1 MVNKRLLKSDVI
13 LTPYEANKEFTFNI
27 TGSLPSSNC
36 ITSSYDFTVYTGIKS
51 TTLFNKDLEL
61 QSFGQYQRL
70 IYDQI
75 NKTYYQ
81 KYSGSL
87 LTGSYIDRVDL
98 ETLTN
103 ERSVGRYN
111 NIQPSEKIIKDFPII
126 EGDKI
131 KVIQISPKII
141 SNKIFENSLILSSSN
156 YNIKDDGNGNLI
168 DYSSSLNPYVG
179 NIFYKTGNL
188 VITNQNYVD
197 LFPSHPT
204 AFNKTYYFTESGSKQ
219 INLSECIGLGTSTI
233 DYSTIDLITGSNSFN
248 YNISHSQLYITSST
262 IDDYYFY
269 FNVKDVNNLCSN
281 YGRIDFKISPSC
293 NLTFSASVTS
303 SVGTTD
309 YISTFDCDVDIVKK
323 TSLNCE
329 FINSLQ
335 LDVETVFSGSRTNG
349 IRDYNYTF
357 YSNQEGIWEF
367 SRNGGI
373 SYISS
378 SISSSFYT
386 GSTAIDND
394 FQGIVRFNY
403 NNNFVEYYYK
413 INPVIDEEITFDR
426 INEYNY
432 YLNYSSSCYPNVYK
446 IITNGEEPL
455 GYNISTTG
463 DLGIFNISSTEFSVI
478 GSKGSFTTFVTSSN
492 SNICSKT
499 IYINGNIEECSTL
512 VNTIINKTSQ
522 LNNYVIL
529 NDVEN
534 KFIST
539 YPQWVVKSGSVD
551 FKSGGNSLYTEIEIL
566 DRTKTNILN
575 FNFQDFC
582 GNSYSKDFL
591 FDYQYD
597 ITGSKVYGVNYE
609 ASPTTLP
616 PTTLYIPSTTTTIPV
631 EPYVGLKL
639 TQLAS
644 NRNVINGETVKL
656 TMLVTNNG
664 NINATNVEVRN
675 PLSSSMIFDNALT
688 FGVRY
693 TSSLVSSI
701 LPLVKVNETIGFEYN
716 VIVTGSFSS
725 SFVNYSQIVSCD
737 QVNSGSIL
745 GNGYGNSE
753 LDESNLIFNIL
764 QSGSQSSSAAPT
776 CLSFTITNDTGTDA
790 NYYWYDCFDVYN
802 SGSLS
807 YISGSNSVN
816 ICAYNLS
823 DISYGDLTIV
833 PNGQCSTIVTVPPI
847 IDRIFYSCD
856 CGNNFFDPSQNTKG
870 KIFIEASNPSGSLLD
885 IEYSFE
891 GDIDSKYQD
900 LNYSNCLPN
909 GLFTVFARLKSDKT
923 KKTSQRVV
931 IYCGTISE
939 TCQTYRIVNNTT
951 SSVALDYINCAGE
964 NISTSIISGSN
975 FDLCTRNRDYI
986 TLSDDL
992 LNIQQVGL
1000 CVQNS
1005 SSCDVSITS
1014 IVSSSNSI
1022 QINASSSVN
1031 LAYTIDGGWTW
1042 FENSGSFT
1050 NLSDGRYL
1058 VGVAD
1063 TNYRTSC
1070 VTDYSLVNIGTTGS
1084 VTPRIDFYKIHQ
1096 DSDLLCNQNQ
1106 SYIYCCLKTYGT
1118 SGTYQF
1124 KIVDKINN
1132 IVVRDWTTPVTTET
1146 AAFLHNHGTYQVL
1159 VRDVNNLYCQNMFD
1173 DLVLSF
1179 DNCV

>member
-27 TGSLPSSNC
+27 TGSLPSTNC
-36 ITSSYDFTVYTGIKS
+36 ITGSSDFTIYTGIKS
-51 TTLFNKDLEL
+51 STLFNKDLEL

-70 IYDQI
+70 IFDQI

-81 KYSGSL
+81 TYSGSL
-87 LTGSYIDRVDL
+87 LTGSNIDRVDL

-103 ERSVGRYN
+103 ERSVGKYTN
-111 NIQPSEKIIKDFPII
+111 LEPNEKIIKNFPTVD
-126 EGDKI
+126 GQKI
-131 KVIQISPKII
+131 KVIQISPKLI
-141 SNKIFENSLILSSSN
+141 STKLSENTLSISASN

-168 DYSSSLNPYVG
+168 DYSSSLTPYVG

-204 AFNKTYYFTESGSKQ
+204 VFNKTYYFTESGSKQ
-219 INLSECIGLGTSTI
+219 INLSECIGLGTSAI
-233 DYSTIDLITGSNSFN
+233 NYSTIDLITGSNSFN
-248 YNISHSQLYITSST
+248 YNTSHSQLYITSST

-269 FNVKDVNNLCSN
+269 FNVKDTNNLCSN
-281 YGRIDFKISPSC
+281 YGRIDFKIAPSC

-303 SVGTTD
+303 SIATTN
-309 YISTFDCDVDIVKK
+309 YIPTFNCDVDVIKS
-323 TSLNCE
+323 TSINCE

-335 LDVETVFSGSRTNG
+335 LDANVLYSGSRSNG
-349 IRDYNYTF
+349 VKDYNYTF
-357 YSNQEGIWEF
+357 YSNQTGIWEF

-373 SYISS
+373 SYVSS

-386 GSTAIDND
+386 GSTKTDND

-413 INPVIDEEITFDR
+413 INPLLEQPFVFDK
-426 INEYNY
+426 INEYND

-446 IITNGEEPL
+446 IVTNGQSPL
-455 GYNISTTG
+455 GYNVSTTG
-463 DLGIFNISSTEFSVI
+463 DLGISKISSTNFSVV
-478 GSKGSFTTFVTSSN
+478 GSKGSFTTYVTSSN
-492 SNICSKT
+492 STICSKT
-499 IYINGNIEECSTL
+499 IYINGINSECSTNVDVFL
-512 VNTIINKTSQ
+512 NKTNTD
-522 LNNYVIL
+522 NNYVIL
-529 NDVEN
+529 SDVDN

-539 YPQWVVKSGSVD
+539 YPQWVVKSGSIA
-551 FKSGGNSLYTEIEIL
+551 FKSSGNSLYNEIEIL
-566 DRTKTNILN
+566 DKTKTNILN
-575 FNFQDFC
+575 INFQDFC

-591 FDYQYD
+591 FDYQYN
-597 ITGSKVYGVNYE
+597 ITGSKIYGANYD
-609 ASPTTLP
+609 SLPTTVP
-616 PTTLYIPSTTTTIPV
+616 PTTLYLPSTTTSAPILPFV
-631 EPYVGLKL
+631 NLKL

-644 NRNVINGETVKL
+644 NINVVNGEIVKL
-656 TMLVTNNG
+656 TMLVTNDG
-664 NINATNVEVRN
+664 NTDATNVEVRN
-675 PLSSSMIFDNALT
+675 PLSGSMRFTNALT
-688 FGVRY
+688 NGVRF
-693 TSSLVSSI
+693 TSSLVSAV
-701 LPLVKVNETIGFEYN
+701 LPMVKVNETIGFEYN
-716 VIVTGSFSS
+716 VLVTGSFSS

-745 GNGYGNSE
+745 GNGFNNSE
-753 LDESNLIFNIL
+753 IDESNLIFKIL
-764 QSGSQSSSAAPT
+764 QSGSQTSSVAPT
-776 CLSFTITNDTGTDA
+776 CLSFTITNNTESNS
-790 NYYWYDCFDVYN
+790 NYYWYDCFNVYK

-807 YISGSNSVN
+807 YISGSNTVD

-823 DISYGDLTIV
+823 DISYGGLTVV

-847 IDRIFYSCD
+847 ITKIFYSCD
-856 CGNNFFDPSQNTKG
+856 CGNNFFDPLQNSKG

-885 IEYSFE
+885 LEYSFE
-891 GDIDSKYQD
+891 GDVNSKYQD

-909 GLFTVFARLKSDKT
+909 GLFTVFARLKSDNS

-931 IYCGTISE
+931 IYCGTVSE
-939 TCQTYRIVNNTT
+939 TCQTYRIINNTT
-951 SSVALDYINCAGE
+951 SSVSLNYINCTGE
-964 NISTSIISGSN
+964 NISQSIVSSSN
-975 FDLCTRNRDYI
+975 FDLCTRNREYI

-1022 QINASSSVN
+1022 QVNTSSSLN
-1031 LAYTIDGGWTW
+1031 LVHTIDGGWSW
-1042 FENSGSFT
+1042 FENGGTFT
-1050 NLSDGRYL
+1050 NLSNGRYL

-1070 VTDYSLVNIGTTGS
+1070 VTDYSLVNIGATGS
-1084 VTPRIDFYKIHQ
+1084 LTPRIDFYKVHQ
-1096 DSDLLCNQNQ
+1096 DSELLCNQFQ
-1106 SYIYCCLKTYGT
+1106 SYIYCCIKSYNT

-1132 IVVRDWTTPVTTET
+1132 VIVRDWTQPVTTET
-1146 AAFLHNHGTYQVL
+1146 VAFLQNHGTYQVL

-1173 DLVLSF
+1173 DLVISF
-1179 DNCV
+1179 ANCV